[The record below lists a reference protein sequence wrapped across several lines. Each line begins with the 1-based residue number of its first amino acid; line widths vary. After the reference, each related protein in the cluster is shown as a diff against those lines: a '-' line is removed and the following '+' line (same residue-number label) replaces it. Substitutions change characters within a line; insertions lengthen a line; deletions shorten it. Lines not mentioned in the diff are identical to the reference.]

1 MVGEV
6 LEIFLK
12 DGNPNEIYKIRVSTN
27 TSAGFVKQN
36 EGVFAY
42 PLNPYIKSVPVI
54 GEQVFLLQSISAFNT
69 PSKSASTY
77 YYISPVFI
85 QRSLNTNPLP
95 KTNKRGFINFN
106 SGVYDN
112 PIPITNNIFKKE
124 GFSNGFEEITNLSQL
139 QPFSGDIIFEGRFG
153 QSIRFGYTPKN
164 SGAKKN
170 PNWGS
175 TISNAPITI
184 IRNTQNDT
192 NKKGYD
198 KFVVENINKDDSCI
212 WMTTKQKV
220 ATKLAS
226 KSVVKN
232 TSEYTSPQ
240 VIINSDR
247 LIFNS
252 KSDNIILSSK
262 QDVAISTSKYTTTI
276 NLIISAIETLAR
288 GTFPTAVGPTGA
300 HPQISQILS
309 KLKKGIG

>member
-36 EGVFAY
+36 EGIFAY

-198 KFVVENINKDDSCI
+198 KFVVESISEDDSSI
-212 WMTTKQKV
+212 WMTSKQKV

-226 KSVVKN
+226 KSVISN
-232 TSEYTSPQ
+232 ISEYTNPQ

-252 KSDNIILSSK
+252 RNDSVIVSAKKDIFFSTTKTKTSVDLIVEALEIL
-262 QDVAISTSKYTTTI
+262 A
-276 NLIISAIETLAR
+276 N
-288 GTFPTAVGPTGA
+288 GTFPTSVGPTGP
-300 HPQISQILS
+300 HPQLADILK
-309 KLKKGIG
+309 KLKNI

>member
-198 KFVVENINKDDSCI
+198 KFVVESISEDDSSI
-212 WMTTKQKV
+212 WMTSKQKV

-226 KSVVKN
+226 KSVISN
-232 TSEYTSPQ
+232 ISEYTNPQ

-252 KSDNIILSSK
+252 RNDSVIVSAKKDIFFSTTKTKTSVDLIVEALEIL
-262 QDVAISTSKYTTTI
+262 A
-276 NLIISAIETLAR
+276 N
-288 GTFPTAVGPTGA
+288 GTFPTSVGPTGP
-300 HPQISQILS
+300 HPQLADILK
-309 KLKKGIG
+309 KLKNI

>member
-69 PSKSASTY
+69 PPKSASTY

-198 KFVVENINKDDSCI
+198 KFVVESISEDDSSI
-212 WMTTKQKV
+212 WMTSKQKV

-226 KSVVKN
+226 KSVISN
-232 TSEYTSPQ
+232 ISEYTNPQ

-252 KSDNIILSSK
+252 RNDSVIVSAKKDIFFSTTKTKTSVDLIVEALEIL
-262 QDVAISTSKYTTTI
+262 A
-276 NLIISAIETLAR
+276 N
-288 GTFPTAVGPTGA
+288 GTFPTAVGPTGP
-300 HPQISQILS
+300 HPQLADILK
-309 KLKKGIG
+309 KLKNI

>member
-36 EGVFAY
+36 EGIFAY

-198 KFVVENINKDDSCI
+198 KFVVESISEDDSSI
-212 WMTTKQKV
+212 WMTSKQKV

-226 KSVVKN
+226 KSVISN
-232 TSEYTSPQ
+232 ISEYTNPQ

-252 KSDNIILSSK
+252 RNDSVIVSAKKDIFFSTTKTKTSVDLIVEALEIL
-262 QDVAISTSKYTTTI
+262 A
-276 NLIISAIETLAR
+276 N
-288 GTFPTAVGPTGA
+288 GTFPTAVGPTGP
-300 HPQISQILS
+300 HPQLADILK
-309 KLKKGIG
+309 KLKNI

>member
-106 SGVYDN
+106 SDIYDN

-198 KFVVENINKDDSCI
+198 KFVVESISEDDSSI
-212 WMTTKQKV
+212 WMTSKQKV

-226 KSVVKN
+226 KSVISN
-232 TSEYTSPQ
+232 ISEYTNPQ

-252 KSDNIILSSK
+252 RNDSVIVSAKKDIFFSTTKTKTSVDLIVEALEIL
-262 QDVAISTSKYTTTI
+262 A
-276 NLIISAIETLAR
+276 N
-288 GTFPTAVGPTGA
+288 GTFPTAVGPTGP
-300 HPQISQILS
+300 HPQLADILK
-309 KLKKGIG
+309 KLKNI

>member
-6 LEIFLK
+6 LEVFLK
-12 DGNPNEIYKIRVSTN
+12 DGSPNDIYKIRVSTN

-54 GEQVFLLQSISAFNT
+54 GEQVFLLQSISAFNA

-77 YYISPVFI
+77 YYISPIFI
-85 QRSLNTNPLP
+85 QRNLNTNPLP

-106 SGVYDN
+106 ASAYEN
-112 PIPITNNIFKKE
+112 PIPITNNIFKKDE
-124 GFSNGFEEITNLSQL
+124 FQNGFEEITNLSQI
-139 QPFSGDIIFEGRFG
+139 QPYAGDTIFEGRFG

-164 SGAKKN
+164 SGASKN
-170 PNWGS
+170 PNWNTS
-175 TISNAPITI
+175 VSNAPITI

-192 NKKGYD
+192 NRKDYD
-198 KFVVENINKDDSCI
+198 KFVVEDINKDDSSI

-220 ATKLAS
+220 TTKLAS

-232 TSEYTSPQ
+232 TSEYTNPQ

-252 KSDNIILSSK
+252 KNDSVIVSAKKDIFFSTPKSKTSVDLIVEVLEIL
-262 QDVAISTSKYTTTI
+262 A
-276 NLIISAIETLAR
+276 N
-288 GTFPTAVGPTGA
+288 GGFPTAVGPTGP
-300 HPQISQILS
+300 HPKLTDVLK
-309 KLKKGIG
+309 KLKNI

>member
-36 EGVFAY
+36 EGDFAY

-198 KFVVENINKDDSCI
+198 KFVVESISEDDSSI
-212 WMTTKQKV
+212 WMTSKQKV

-226 KSVVKN
+226 KSVISN
-232 TSEYTSPQ
+232 ISEYTNPQ

-252 KSDNIILSSK
+252 RNDSVIVSAKKDIFFSTTKTKTSVDLIVEALEIL
-262 QDVAISTSKYTTTI
+262 A
-276 NLIISAIETLAR
+276 N
-288 GTFPTAVGPTGA
+288 GTFPTAVGPTGP
-300 HPQISQILS
+300 HPQLADILK
-309 KLKKGIG
+309 KLKNI

>member
-6 LEIFLK
+6 LEVFLK
-12 DGNPNEIYKIRVSTN
+12 DGNPNDIYKIRVSTSTN
-27 TSAGFVKQN
+27 PGFVKQN

-42 PLNPYIKSVPVI
+42 PLNPYIKFVPVI

-69 PSKSASTY
+69 PSKSESTY
-77 YYISPVFI
+77 YYISPIFI

-95 KTNKRGFINFN
+95 KTNKRSFINFN
-106 SGVYDN
+106 ASAYEN
-112 PIPITNNIFKKE
+112 PIPITDNNFKKNE
-124 GFSNGFEEITNLSQL
+124 FQNGFEEITNLSQI
-139 QPFSGDIIFEGRFG
+139 QPYAGDTIFEGRFG

-164 SGAKKN
+164 SGASKN
-170 PNWGS
+170 PNWNTS
-175 TISNAPITI
+175 DVTAPITI

-192 NKKGYD
+192 NRKDYD
-198 KFVVENINKDDSCI
+198 KFVVEDINKDDSSI

-232 TSEYTSPQ
+232 TSEYVNPQ

-252 KSDNIILSSK
+252 KNDSVIVSAKKDIFFSTPKSKTSVDLIVEVLEILAK
-262 QDVAISTSKYTTTI
+262 
-276 NLIISAIETLAR
+276 
-288 GTFPTAVGPTGA
+288 GTFPTAVGPTGP
-300 HPQISQILS
+300 HPRLADILK
-309 KLKKGIG
+309 KLKNI

>member
-198 KFVVENINKDDSCI
+198 KFVVESISEDDSSI
-212 WMTTKQKV
+212 WMTSKQKV

-226 KSVVKN
+226 KSVISN
-232 TSEYTSPQ
+232 ISEYTNPQ

-252 KSDNIILSSK
+252 RNDSVIVSAKKDIFFSTTKTKTSVDLIVEALEIL
-262 QDVAISTSKYTTTI
+262 A
-276 NLIISAIETLAR
+276 N
-288 GTFPTAVGPTGA
+288 GTFPTAVGPTGP
-300 HPQISQILS
+300 HPQLADILK
-309 KLKKGIG
+309 KLKNI